1 MDQTE
6 GGRKEQMKAESVKA
20 FGADAGPTAAGRG
33 HPIRIAAR
41 ASADAGMGVSE
52 NRTDGMRRDV
62 ARTGAVWPAESC
74 LLLARFISPFPGGA
88 IEAIE
93 AFLGHILPVGRRHG
107 RLNNRDHVPFVPFLS
122 PLLARV

>member
-1 MDQTE
+1 MDQPE
-6 GGRKEQMKAESVKA
+6 GGRKEKMKAESVKA

-33 HPIRIAAR
+33 PLIRIAAR
-41 ASADAGMGVSE
+41 ASADAGRGVSE

-74 LLLARFISPFPGGA
+74 LLLAGFISPFPGGA
-88 IEAIE
+88 MEAIE
-93 AFLGHILPVGRRHG
+93 AFLGHILLAGRRHG

>member
-1 MDQTE
+1 MDQPE

-20 FGADAGPTAAGRG
+20 FGADAGPTAAGRA

-62 ARTGAVWPAESC
+62 ARTGAVWPNRACYSPDSFR
-74 LLLARFISPFPGGA
+74 RFL
-88 IEAIE
+88 E
-93 AFLGHILPVGRRHG
+93 G
-107 RLNNRDHVPFVPFLS
+107 RLRQLRHFWGTSFRLEGGTAD
-122 PLLARV
+122 

>member
-1 MDQTE
+1 MDQPE

-20 FGADAGPTAAGRG
+20 FGADAGPTAAGRA

-52 NRTDGMRRDV
+52 NRTDEMRRDV

-74 LLLARFISPFPGGA
+74 LLFAGFISPFPGGA
-88 IEAIE
+88 IESVSE
-93 AFLGHILPVGRRHG
+93 KSFLRQMDSHCPSGVAKLAGCVTSCT
-107 RLNNRDHVPFVPFLS
+107 RLI
-122 PLLARV
+122 

>member
-1 MDQTE
+1 MRIERGGVLKKHRESVGCRVPSLPVMDQPE
-6 GGRKEQMKAESVKA
+6 GGRKEQVKAESVKA
-20 FGADAGPTAAGRG
+20 FGADAGPAAAGRE

-74 LLLARFISPFPGGA
+74 LFLAGFISPFPGG
-88 IEAIE
+88 
-93 AFLGHILPVGRRHG
+93 
-107 RLNNRDHVPFVPFLS
+107 D
-122 PLLARV
+122 